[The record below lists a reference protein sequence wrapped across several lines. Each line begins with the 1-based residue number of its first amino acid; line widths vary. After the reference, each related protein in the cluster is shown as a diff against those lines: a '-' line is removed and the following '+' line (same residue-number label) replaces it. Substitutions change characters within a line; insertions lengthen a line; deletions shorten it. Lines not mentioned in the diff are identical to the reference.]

1 MKRRL
6 IIVGLDGATFDV
18 IDPLVE
24 EGQLPCMARLIDKGA
39 KAKLLSTIPYATIP
53 AWPSFMTGK
62 NPGRHGV
69 FDFFALEDGKR
80 RLVSSRDIHSRTLWE
95 ILSDD
100 GKRSVVVNVPGTYP
114 PAQINGVLV
123 SGMLTPAESPFA
135 SPQEAMDLLDQA
147 TGGYRINC
155 RSHLSGQRLMDD
167 VLDVTDKHERGFL
180 ALLEGGDWD
189 FAMMMFRATDVIQH
203 HFWDRQDLVQ
213 LCYRVVDRCVSEIVD
228 AFPDATV
235 FLVSDHG
242 LQGQRWDFHVNKW
255 LLDQGYMYIR
265 KGRMAEVSRWQQ
277 IAGLEG
283 REELAQGRL
292 HPSRVSRVLLRL
304 GITGQ
309 SVRKLVPGNWWGSLK
324 RSVPRNIRDHIPAGN
339 DLEYE
344 VDWSRSLASAYQ
356 LYATESKAI
365 KTLNLDHDEREEVC
379 AELVEGLEQLRNP
392 ATNAP
397 IVRRAYRR
405 EELYEG
411 PFLRHAP
418 DITLDLHDGYNVTN
432 AFFADEYVTPRDEIR
447 GCHHREGIFVAF
459 GDDVRQGIKLD
470 SPLSLLDVMPT
481 ALHYLGSAV
490 PDDCDGRVVTT
501 ELFAPDSEACQR
513 QIRFEELEGRELATD
528 EGTSYAR
535 EEQSEIEARLR
546 ALGYL

>member
-24 EGQLPCMARLIDKGA
+24 EGQLPCMGRLIEKGA

-69 FDFFALEDGKR
+69 FDFFALEDGQR
-80 RLVSSRDIHSRTLWE
+80 RLVSSRDIRARTLWE

-100 GKRSVVVNVPGTYP
+100 GKRSVVMNVPGTYP
-114 PAQINGVLV
+114 PAQIDGVLV
-123 SGMLTPAESPFA
+123 SGMLTPAGSDFA
-135 SPQEAMDLLDQA
+135 SPQEAMDLLHQV

-155 RSHLSGQRLMDD
+155 RSHLSDQRLVDD
-167 VLDVTDKHERGFL
+167 VLEVTDKHKRGFL

-203 HFWDRQDLVQ
+203 HFWDRQDVVQ
-213 LCYRVVDRCVSEIVD
+213 LCYRVVDRCVAEIVD
-228 AFPDATV
+228 AFPEATV

-255 LLDQGYMYIR
+255 LLDHGYMYIR
-265 KGRMAEVSRWQQ
+265 KGRTSEVSRWQQ

-283 REELAQGRL
+283 REELAEGRL
-292 HPSRVSRVLLRL
+292 HPSRVSRVLLGL
-304 GITGQ
+304 GITGH
-309 SVRKLVPGNWWGSLK
+309 SVRKLVPGNWWASLK
-324 RSVPRNIRDHIPAGN
+324 RSVPRSIRDHIPAGN

-365 KTLNLDHDEREEVC
+365 KTLNLDHDEREKVC
-379 AELVEGLEQLRNP
+379 AELVEGLGQLRNP

-432 AFFADEYVTPRDEIR
+432 AFFADKYVTPRDEIR
-447 GCHHREGIFVAF
+447 GCHHREGIFVAS
-459 GDDVRQGIKLD
+459 GDDVREGVKLD

-501 ELFAPDSEACQR
+501 ELFAPNSDVCRR
-513 QIRFEELEGRELATD
+513 QIRFEELEGRALATD
-528 EGTSYAR
+528 EGTSYAH
-535 EEQSEIEARLR
+535 EEQSEVEERLR